1 MSRASRLSLVTLP
14 PLAQWTAL
22 IVLAGAAGH
31 LLKILHLPAAQF
43 LGPMLVSI
51 CFGVAG
57 ATIRMPKPLFQLGQ
71 GTVGVLIAHAMS
83 VSVLL
88 TALASWHIMLFA
100 TALTVLLSAAV
111 GLLLVRFAGIP
122 SNTAAWGTS
131 PGAASAMVAMSEDY
145 GADSRVVATMQYVR
159 VVCVV
164 MVGALVSRYL
174 GAPSAGGAA
183 HGTEVVLHSLNLMD
197 FGLSLAVIGMGVW
210 LGARLPAG
218 ALLVPLLLGGA
229 LQLTGVLQITIPDWL
244 LPLGYGAIGCYVGL
258 RFDRPT
264 VMYVWRRLP
273 MMVVASMLLIVLC
286 ALSAWLIA
294 TLLDKDF
301 LSVYL
306 ATSPGGL
313 DTMAIIAIDTRAD
326 VGFVLAMQT
335 LRLFGVILTGSFLAR
350 QIIRISD
357 RRLLPH

>member
-1 MSRASRLSLVTLP
+1 MSQASRFSISTLS
-14 PLAQWTAL
+14 PLAQWAAL
-22 IVLAGAAGH
+22 ILMAGTAGQ
-31 LLKILHLPAAQF
+31 LLKLFNMPAAMF
-43 LGPMLVSI
+43 LGPMLVAI
-51 CFGVAG
+51 GFGVSG
-57 ATIRMPKPLFQLGQ
+57 ATIRMHKSVFQLGQ

-88 TALASWHIMLFA
+88 TALHSWHVMLLA
-100 TALTVLLSAAV
+100 TVLTVVLSAVV
-111 GLLLVRFAGIP
+111 GLVLVRFAGIP

-145 GADSRVVATMQYVR
+145 GADSRIVATMQYVR

-164 MVGALVSRYL
+164 TIGALVSHL
-174 GAPSAGGAA
+174 IGASPAA
-183 HGTEVVLHSLNLMD
+183 DLHSSASVLQDLNMAD
-197 FGLSLAVIGMGVW
+197 PGLSLAVIVTGVV
-210 LGARLPAG
+210 LGSRLPAG
-218 ALLVPLLLGGA
+218 ALLVPLMLGGA
-229 LQLTGVLQITIPDWL
+229 LQLSGLMQITIPDWL
-244 LPLGYGAIGCYVGL
+244 LPIGYGAIGCYVGL

-264 VMYVWRRLP
+264 VQYVWRRLP
-273 MMVVASMLLIVLC
+273 MMILASLLLIVLC

-294 TLLDKDF
+294 VMMDKDY

-313 DTMAIIAIDTRAD
+313 DTMAIIAIDTHAD

-350 QIIRISD
+350 QIIRLTDKRIPA
-357 RRLLPH
+357 L

>member
-1 MSRASRLSLVTLP
+1 MSRASRLSLPALP
-14 PLAQWTAL
+14 PLAQWLAL
-22 IVLAGAAGH
+22 ILLAGSAGY
-31 LLKILHLPAAQF
+31 LLKILNMPAALF

-51 CFGVAG
+51 GFGVAG

-100 TALTVLLSAAV
+100 TLLTVLLSAAV
-111 GLLLVRFAGIP
+111 GLFLVRFAGIP

-145 GADSRVVATMQYVR
+145 GADSRIVATMQYVR

-164 MVGALVSRYL
+164 MVGALVSRFL
-174 GAPSAGGAA
+174 GAPSSGA
-183 HGTEVVLHSLNLMD
+183 ELHSSDAVVQSLSLID
-197 FGLSLAVIGMGVW
+197 LGLSLAVIGIGVW
-210 LGARLPAG
+210 LGSRMPAG

-229 LQLTGVLQITIPDWL
+229 LQLSGVLQITIPGWL

-264 VMYVWRRLP
+264 VQYVWRRLP
-273 MMVVASMLLIVLC
+273 MMLLASMLLILLC

-294 TLLDKDF
+294 ALLDKDY

-313 DTMAIIAIDTRAD
+313 DTMAIIAIDTHAD

-335 LRLFGVILTGSFLAR
+335 LRLFGVILTGSFLAK
-350 QIIRISD
+350 QIIRFSD
-357 RRLLPH
+357 RRLLAH